1 MKKSL
6 AAPFVFWLS
15 AELVLFAAF
24 VFADSAAAFGAFIVL
39 FLVAALSYAVCFY
52 QRKHISAEVV
62 LPPTAEKNSEM
73 SGKLIIKNSSRLP
86 ILKLICRLE
95 SHNHLTGEKT
105 STVLSLSA
113 APNAGSE
120 TVFSLSSK
128 KCGYITA
135 KAESIWITDLFG
147 FLPLRV
153 REFSSL
159 KAKTT
164 VLPETFASEIVFGA
178 VPPLSE
184 ESESYSPDRK
194 GNDFSE
200 TFQLREY
207 AEGDS
212 MKQIHWKLSEKLDK
226 LIVRDP
232 SLPVEKNILLFWDK
246 TANTI
251 ITPGE
256 MDAMAEVTASVAQSF
271 CRMGIKF
278 ILGWN
283 DGKKTSF
290 EDIKDTGDV
299 VAAIPRLIKSK
310 AEKDTEKFSEGLG
323 NLRFSK
329 IVFVAKEISDAA
341 EALSTRSSVN
351 FLLCGTAASANNA
364 VVFSPES
371 YAEDLKMLELTT

>member
-24 VFADSAAAFGAFIVL
+24 VFADSAAAFGTFIVL
-39 FLVAALSYAVCFY
+39 LIAAALSYAACFY
-52 QRKHISAEVV
+52 QRKHISAEVS
-62 LPPTAEKNSEM
+62 LPHTAEKNTEI
-73 SGKLIIKNSSRLP
+73 SGKLSIKSSSRLP
-86 ILKLICRLE
+86 ILKLICRLD

-105 STVLSLSA
+105 STVLNLSS

-120 TVFSLSSK
+120 AVFSLSSK
-128 KCGYITA
+128 NCGYITV
-135 KAESIWITDLFG
+135 KTENIWITDIFG

-153 REFSSL
+153 REFSSS

-164 VLPETFASEIVFGA
+164 VLPETFATEIVFDV
-178 VPPLSE
+178 VPPVSE

-232 SLPVEKNILLFWDK
+232 GLPVEKNILLFWDK
-246 TANTI
+246 TANTV
-251 ITPGE
+251 ITPRE
-256 MDAMAEVTASVAQSF
+256 MDAMAEVTASIAQSL

-278 ILGWN
+278 VLGWN

-290 EDIKDTGDV
+290 EDIKDTKDV

-310 AEKDTEKFSEGLG
+310 AEKGTEKFSEGLG
-323 NLRFSK
+323 DLHFSK
-329 IVFVAKEISDAA
+329 IIFVAKEISDAA

-351 FLLCGTAASANNA
+351 FLLCNTAASADNA